1 MVGVSGIRCVCAC
14 VCSVWAVVGCGF
26 WAAAVEHQCAHKED
40 RVFLLFP
47 GSSWRLSNSGCSQGG
62 LKSCFKHDPI
72 RQKQQEAV
80 LWMGEIHG
88 FPWFQSVA

>member
-26 WAAAVEHQCAHKED
+26 WAAAVECAHKED